1 MADRPSSER
10 LSERLRKIKPK
21 GFQAKVYRILA
32 RHYQR
37 QPLSLQG
44 SLGLGGRYNP
54 PYQFG
59 ALYCGLNEAVCWAEI
74 EKKHEGPIR
83 RDRFKLIP
91 LHVRLTKVLDLTD
104 LELLGRLQVAPE
116 ALTDPIDHS
125 LTRRIAHEA
134 REAGFEGIFWPPLRR
149 GPEPY
154 WRSLWIEWRPL
165 QKSRSQ
171 LFAGPCDGVDG

>member
-1 MADRPSSER
+1 MADAPSSER

-21 GFQAKVYRILA
+21 RFQAKVYRILA

-83 RDRFKLIP
+83 RERFKLIP

-116 ALTDPIDHS
+116 ALTDPTDHS
-125 LTRRIAHEA
+125 FTRRIAHET
-134 REAGFEGIFWPPLRR
+134 REAGFEGILASSSAGPGTILAIFMDRMEAASKVKIATVRRALRR
-149 GPEPY
+149 
-154 WRSLWIEWRPL
+154 R
-165 QKSRSQ
+165 
-171 LFAGPCDGVDG
+171 